1 MSEGFLQ
8 ESWGKNQKIDGA
20 VEDTSEAD
28 KSFFIFF
35 TLEDEISKIKNRGT
49 KKYLEGILEG
59 LKNEV
64 MEYSK
69 DIEVVETPFGKKF
82 LTQKTFENKR
92 RINHNAIITSLLTL
106 YRYLRKEKLDIS
118 WADNL
123 GYDESIRD
131 DLNKFDNWETTDW
144 ALNLAKKLQNQK
156 IEGSEYEIGNPV

>member
-8 ESWGKNQKIDGA
+8 ESWEKNQKIDLA
-20 VEDTSEAD
+20 IEDTSTTD

-35 TLEDEISKIKNRGT
+35 TLQDEISKIKNRKT
-49 KKYLEGILEG
+49 KEYLEGLLEG
-59 LKNEV
+59 LKKEV

-69 DIEVVETPFGKKF
+69 DIEIVETPSGKKF

-92 RINHNAIITSLLTL
+92 RMNHNAIITSLLTL

-123 GYDESIRD
+123 GYDDNIRD
-131 DLNKFDNWETTDW
+131 DLNKFDDWETTDW
-144 ALNLAKKLQNQK
+144 ALNLAKNLQNQST
-156 IEGSEYEIGNPV
+156 EQSAY